1 MFYSKRMELKNGI
14 YLDLA
19 KARLDLLI
27 KVRKYVNNL
36 SNVGFVYAD
45 IN

>member
-1 MFYSKRMELKNGI
+1 MFYRKRMELKNGV
-14 YLDLA
+14 YLDLT

-27 KVRKYVNNL
+27 KVRKHVNNL